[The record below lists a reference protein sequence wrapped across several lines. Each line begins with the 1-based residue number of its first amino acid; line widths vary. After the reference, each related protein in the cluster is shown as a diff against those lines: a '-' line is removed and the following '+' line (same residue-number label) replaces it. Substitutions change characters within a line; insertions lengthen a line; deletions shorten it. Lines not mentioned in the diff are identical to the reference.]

1 MRLKLLILLMIVVPL
16 TAFSGLPV
24 GEKPKPVVMEGEVG
38 GRLDGTKW
46 SSDEIQGVVYML
58 FYVDPDEKEIN
69 DHMSARLKEEK
80 FPKDKVKSIAII
92 NMDATW
98 APNFAIQS
106 SLEEKQEE
114 FPNTLYLKDYEK
126 FLVKE
131 WNLGDD
137 TYDVMVFDQSGTVVF
152 SKEGKLSD
160 EELETMVKTIR
171 DLL

>member
-1 MRLKLLILLMIVVPL
+1 MRKLILLGLILLLPAI
-16 TAFSGLPV
+16 AFSGIPV
-24 GEKPKPVVMEGEVG
+24 GEKPKTVVLEGEVG

-46 SSDEIQGVVYML
+46 SSDEIREVIYML

-69 DHMSARLKEEK
+69 DHMSKRLKEEK
-80 FPKDKVKSIAII
+80 FPRDKVKSIAII

-106 SLEEKQEE
+106 SLEEKQKE
-114 FPNTLYLKDYEK
+114 FPHTLYLKDYEK
-126 FLVKE
+126 YLVKE

-137 TYDVMVFDQSGTVVF
+137 TYDVHVFDPSGTVVF
-152 SKEGKLSD
+152 SKEGKLT
-160 EELETMVKTIR
+160 EAELNLMIQTIR

>member
-1 MRLKLLILLMIVVPL
+1 MKTFILIMLSLLTPML
-16 TAFSGLPV
+16 AFSGIPV
-24 GEKPKPVVMEGEVG
+24 GEKPKTVILEGEIG

-46 SSDEIQGVVYML
+46 SSEEIQGVIYML

-69 DHMSARLKEEK
+69 DHMSKRLKEEK
-80 FPKDKVKSIAII
+80 FPRDKVKSIAII

-114 FPNTLYLKDYEK
+114 FPHTLYLKDYEK
-126 FLVKE
+126 HLVKE

-137 TYDVMVFDQSGTVVF
+137 TYDVHVFDPSGTVVF
-152 SKEGKLSD
+152 SKEGKLT
-160 EELETMVKTIR
+160 EAELNLMIQTIR

>member
-1 MRLKLLILLMIVVPL
+1 MKLNILILLICLIPMVAL
-16 TAFSGLPV
+16 SGIPV
-24 GEKPKPVVMEGEVG
+24 GEKPKTVVMEGEIG

-46 SSDEIQGVVYML
+46 SSDEMQGVIYML

-69 DHMSARLKEEK
+69 DHMSKRLKEEK
-80 FPKDKVKSIAII
+80 FPRDKVKSIAII

-106 SLEEKQEE
+106 SLEDKQKE
-114 FPNTLYLKDYEK
+114 FPHTLYLKDYEK

-137 TYDVMVFDQSGTVVF
+137 TYDVHVFNPTGTVVF
-152 SKEGKLSD
+152 SKEGKLSQD
-160 EELETMVKTIR
+160 ELDLMIKTIR